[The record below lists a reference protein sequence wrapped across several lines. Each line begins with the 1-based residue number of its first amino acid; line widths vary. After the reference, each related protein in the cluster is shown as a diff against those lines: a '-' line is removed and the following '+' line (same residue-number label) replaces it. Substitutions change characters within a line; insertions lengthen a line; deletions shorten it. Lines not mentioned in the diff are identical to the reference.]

1 MVTGELGQAS
11 VAEVTPDGR
20 ARHAGLEIWIDG
32 RRPLD
37 AGMVAAVAAVCDR
50 VAAVRDRSEERD
62 HHNLVIVHVSGAPE
76 EPPPQDLTV
85 ALVSKWESVLRR
97 LERLPAVTI
106 AVADGDCGGL
116 ALDAL
121 LATDHRI
128 ASLAVRLL
136 MPVAGGATWP
146 GMALY
151 RLARQ
156 AGESA
161 SRRAVLL
168 GAPIEASQALAMH
181 LIDELTDD
189 PASALAAA
197 AEAAARVPGTELAI
211 RRQLMM
217 EAPAISFED
226 ALGVHLAACDRA
238 LRRAATEAGR

>member
-1 MVTGELGQAS
+1 MVTGEQLGQAS
-11 VAEVTPDGR
+11 MAEMTPDGR
-20 ARHAGLEIWIDG
+20 AGPAGLEIWIDG

-37 AGMVAAVAAVCDR
+37 AAVVAAVAAVC
-50 VAAVRDRSEERD
+50 ARSEERE
-62 HHNLVIVHVSGAPE
+62 HRNLVIAHVSGAPQ
-76 EPPPQDLTV
+76 EPPPQHLTV
-85 ALVSKWESVLRR
+85 ALVSKWELALRR

-116 ALDAL
+116 ALDVL

-128 ASLAVRLL
+128 GSPGVRLL
-136 MPVAGGATWP
+136 VPVAGGATWP

-161 SRRAVLL
+161 SRPAVLL
-168 GAPIEASQALAMH
+168 GAPIEAGQALAMH

-197 AEAAARVPGTELAI
+197 AEAAARVTGTELAI

-217 EAPAISFED
+217 EAPTISFED

-238 LRRAATEAGR
+238 LRHASAEAGR